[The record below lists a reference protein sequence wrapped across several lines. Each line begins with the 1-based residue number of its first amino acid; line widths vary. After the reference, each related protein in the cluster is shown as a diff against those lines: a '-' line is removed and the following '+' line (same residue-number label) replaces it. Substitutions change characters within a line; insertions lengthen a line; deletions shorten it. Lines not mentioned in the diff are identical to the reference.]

1 LVQFRREISEID
13 WTTGLRTPISG
24 SLPDAPRIGAALMTE
39 LAMSIELTPIGFID
53 LIIHGGTAGILLL
66 VIIHLLMRPDFNAL
80 VGTGILF
87 CVTGLFETILNTPL
101 MVEALG
107 RGSLVFLPF
116 QQLHFISMWWF
127 VLALFDD
134 RFCWHL
140 RCFWPPAIAA
150 PLVLGALTATPGL
163 AWWFNIGL
171 VGLNGVLLALILAK
185 AWGSRAGDLV
195 DERRAFSLALAVSVP
210 PFTLFVFITNLV
222 SLSGPLNPEFCFLC
236 GVVYFLLALGFSY
249 WLTSLKDDL
258 FLRSV
263 DSVTALP
270 DRRELSS
277 ADRLE
282 LDRVVKAMD
291 GGLYLEPGLTI
302 GRLGD
307 ILHVPEHRLR
317 RLINGGLGYRNF
329 AAFVNDYRIE
339 EAKRRLSNPGLARE
353 QIIQHAFSLGY
364 ASLAPFNR
372 AFRERAGVSPTE
384 YREAALARME
394 PG

>member
-1 LVQFRREISEID
+1 
-13 WTTGLRTPISG
+13 
-24 SLPDAPRIGAALMTE
+24 MTE

-134 RFCWHL
+134 RFCWRL

-372 AFRERAGVSPTE
+372 AFRERVGVSPTE